1 MWTEP
6 ITLVLPRLTSHE
18 HYLHRKTC
26 GLSVTSSWAESH
38 AMNHTVI
45 SKRGNFLTCLDSV
58 FKKEGIEPTMLW
70 TTRDHLFAHW
80 VTVGEVAWGILSLW
94 VLVESLAL
102 SSTLLLQSFL
112 FLTFVIFIFYIFH
125 IYIYI
130 LYTSRPAASFQQRVG
145 FISHVTSAAKTRL
158 RQRTCRAIPR
168 RRPESVLSL
177 RWNHSNHGDVPE
189 TRFLISSLRLQEAHR
204 PPSSRFLTRRS
215 LPLHSS
221 RPQPFD
227 QTAISRFVCQR
238 ERLRQRQK
246 IK

>member
-45 SKRGNFLTCLDSV
+45 SKRENFLTCLDSV

-130 LYTSRPAASFQQRVG
+130 YIIYFPACCKFPAESRVYITRHIGGKNPFEATNLQG
-145 FISHVTSAAKTRL
+145 HPKKTTGECIEL
-158 RQRTCRAIPR
+158 EMKP
-168 RRPESVLSL
+168 
-177 RWNHSNHGDVPE
+177 
-189 TRFLISSLRLQEAHR
+189 
-204 PPSSRFLTRRS
+204 
-215 LPLHSS
+215 
-221 RPQPFD
+221 
-227 QTAISRFVCQR
+227 
-238 ERLRQRQK
+238 
-246 IK
+246 